1 MQMGFPC
8 DPERLLISPSE
19 RDSAHLAPPQEAA
32 TISIY
37 DLFKASDSSCE
48 GRKRKDRDA
57 IQERNQRPENKFS
70 IKLFHDRKFISV
82 NLESHSNVMQPRHIF
97 IILGRNILIISNI
110 IDL

>member
-1 MQMGFPC
+1 MGFPC
-8 DPERLLISPSE
+8 DSERLLISPSE

-57 IQERNQRPENKFS
+57 IQERSQRPENKFS
-70 IKLFHDRKFISV
+70 IKHSHDRKFISAKFGTP
-82 NLESHSNVMQPRHIF
+82 LERGATSFHVF
-97 IILGRNILIISNI
+97 TILGKNTFR
-110 IDL
+110 